1 MLHRLSKKTSALGL
15 SDRIRSIQTDLNE
28 GWPHLETSDL
38 LWAAASLHHMADPDR
53 VLAGAFDN
61 LRPGGLLAVT
71 EMDFFPRFLPDDIG
85 VGRPGL
91 EARVHAAL
99 NPGPSVD
106 WTEHVARA
114 GFVLEAKRPFVVD
127 LPAPLPAATARY
139 AQVCLRKL
147 RSHLDGQLPAD
158 DLAALLAVLD
168 SDGPHSV
175 LRRDDLTVRTTRTT
189 WAARRPTT
197 PGGWRQGHPHHIQA
211 PTAHPAGPAHFIRS
225 AGSSADVAADRA
237 VSAAGSGAA
246 GSGADA
252 ARARGRVGGHPPAL
266 TSEQIADARILLSAG
281 QTRIAVAAKLRVSRW
296 TLSRALDTAPR

>member
-1 MLHRLSKKTSALGL
+1 MNSTETSPFHPHQNHAGADADAVAMAELLELDAEVLRAYLSELTDWLGELSDREPGRIVDLGSGTGTGALALARRFTQADITALDLSPQMLHRLSKKACTLGL
-15 SDRIRSIQTDLNE
+15 SDRIRGVQTDLNE

-38 LWAAASLHHMADPDR
+38 VWAAAALHHMADPDR

-91 EARVHAAL
+91 EARVHATL

-106 WTEHVARA
+106 WTEHLVRA

-139 AQVCLRKL
+139 AQVCLRNL
-147 RSHLDGQLPAD
+147 HSHLDGRLPAD
-158 DLAALLAVLD
+158 DLAALDVVLD

-175 LRRDDLTVRTTRTT
+175 LRRDNLTVRTTRTT
-189 WAARRPTT
+189 WVARRP
-197 PGGWRQGHPHHIQA
+197 
-211 PTAHPAGPAHFIRS
+211 
-225 AGSSADVAADRA
+225 
-237 VSAAGSGAA
+237 
-246 GSGADA
+246 
-252 ARARGRVGGHPPAL
+252 
-266 TSEQIADARILLSAG
+266 
-281 QTRIAVAAKLRVSRW
+281 
-296 TLSRALDTAPR
+296 